1 MPAEIRSEQQFT
13 PPFYRFSKV
22 MKIAMIGLLAAFH
35 LFAFPV
41 WAADP
46 TAENLKTH
54 VVIGTAEDN
63 PPFSWRDYNGRPTG
77 FLVDLTEAVSKRTGM
92 VCDLKMYERDTMR
105 HALETGEI
113 GAVNGMRYTLDRDLY
128 FNFSEPVLVVYNT
141 IFVWDEEKKIYNL
154 KSLRGRKVLVERGDI
169 MHEFILSQKLGI
181 NLILAKRMRDMIKL
195 LSLHR
200 GEAAVLP
207 RLPALYYM
215 KALAVDNIKE
225 AGKPFEPLEL
235 CFAVKDGNKAL
246 LDKINQGLLEVKSSG
261 QYDSI
266 KKKWLSPLEPRREIG
281 DYLFYLGATGGLFL
295 FVILFLWIWN
305 WTLSREVRHK
315 TESLRLA
322 HRRLQKVDEFKT
334 EVVHMVAHDVRAPI
348 GVMQGYLDYLGEGL
362 AGNLEPKQK
371 EVIKKIQNSIDRM
384 NRLVSDLLD
393 MAQIES
399 GKLELH
405 ASAVDAAHLAAE
417 VNRFFETP
425 LSEKHITFMWEALP
439 ASIFFEADRNR
450 IEQCLINLISNAI
463 KHTPRGGEIKLL
475 IKEIQDKVIFEVH
488 DSGEGMDAGHLARLF
503 HKFESG
509 DRGAGR
515 GYGLGLTI
523 SQALVQLH
531 GGKIWAQSKEGRGSV
546 FQFSIPRTYK
556 P

>member
-1 MPAEIRSEQQFT
+1 MRAAVFKLLIPFLLFSVFLVWPASPAE
-13 PPFYRFSKV
+13 
-22 MKIAMIGLLAAFH
+22 
-35 LFAFPV
+35 
-41 WAADP
+41 
-46 TAENLKTH
+46 ENPKER

-63 PPFSWRDYNGRPTG
+63 PPFSWRDYNGSPTG
-77 FLVDLTEAVSKRTGM
+77 FLVDLTEAVASRTGM
-92 VCDLKMYERDTMR
+92 ISVLQMYKGDTMR
-105 HALETGEI
+105 NALETGKI
-113 GAVNGMRYTLDRDLY
+113 SAVNGMRYTLDRDLY
-128 FNFSEPVLVVYNT
+128 FDFSEPVMVVYNS
-141 IFVWDEEKKIYNL
+141 IFVWDEEKKIHDL
-154 KSLRGRKVLVERGDI
+154 ESLRGRRVLVMRGDN
-169 MHEFILSQKLGI
+169 MHEFLISQKIGI
-181 NLILAKRMRDMIKL
+181 NLLLAKRMRDMIKL

-215 KALAVDNIKE
+215 KNLAADNIRE
-225 AGKPFEPLEL
+225 VGKPFEPLEL

-246 LDKINQGLLEVKSSG
+246 LDKINQGLREVKSSG

-266 KKKWLSPLEPRREIG
+266 KKKWLAPLEPKHEIG
-281 DYLFYLGATGGLFL
+281 DYLLYLAATGGIFIL
-295 FVILFLWIWN
+295 VILSLWFWN

-405 ASAVDAAHLAAE
+405 ASVIDVSQLAAD
-417 VNRFFETP
+417 VARFFESTI
-425 LSEKHITFMWEALP
+425 SDKQIAFMWETQP
-439 ASIFFEADRNR
+439 ESIFFEADRNR

-463 KHTPRGGEIKLL
+463 KHTPQR
-475 IKEIQDKVIFEVH
+475 
-488 DSGEGMDAGHLARLF
+488 R
-503 HKFESG
+503 
-509 DRGAGR
+509 RN
-515 GYGLGLTI
+515 
-523 SQALVQLH
+523 
-531 GGKIWAQSKEGRGSV
+531 
-546 FQFSIPRTYK
+546 
-556 P
+556 

>member
-1 MPAEIRSEQQFT
+1 MPAEIRIAKRIF
-13 PPFYRFSKV
+13 PPFIRPFKAL
-22 MKIAMIGLLAAFH
+22 KIFFIGPLAAFL
-35 LFAFPV
+35 LFSIPA
-41 WAADP
+41 WASDP
-46 TAENLKTH
+46 AVTDPKVR

-63 PPFSWRDYNGRPTG
+63 PPFSWRDYNGKPSG
-77 FLVDLTEAVSKRTGM
+77 FLVDLTKAVSEKMGIIF
-92 VCDLKMYERDTMR
+92 DLKMYERDVMR

-113 GAVNGMRYTLDRDLY
+113 GAVNGMRFTLGRDLY
-128 FNFSEPVLVVYNT
+128 FDFSEPVLVVYNS
-141 IFVWDEEKKIYNL
+141 IFVWDEEKKIHDL
-154 KSLRGRKVLVERGDI
+154 KSLRGRSVIAERGDI
-169 MHEFILSQKLGI
+169 MHEFLLSQKIGI
-181 NLILAKRMRDMIKL
+181 NLILAKRRRDVIKL

-200 GEAAVLP
+200 GESAVLP
-207 RLPALYYM
+207 RLPASYYM
-215 KALAVDNIKE
+215 KALAVDNVKE
-225 AGKPFEPLEL
+225 VGKPFEPLEL

-281 DYLFYLGATGGLFL
+281 DYLLYLGATGGLFL
-295 FVILFLWIWN
+295 LVILFLWIWN

-362 AGNLEPKQK
+362 AGNLEAKQK

-405 ASAVDAAHLAAE
+405 MSVMDASQLAAD
-417 VNRFFETP
+417 VARFFESSA
-425 LSEKHITFMWEALP
+425 SEKQITFMWETQP

-450 IEQCLINLISNAI
+450 MEQCLINLISNAI
-463 KHTPRGGEIKLL
+463 KHTPRNGEIRLF
-475 IKEIQDKVIFEVH
+475 IKEIQDKVVFEVH
-488 DSGEGMDAGHLARLF
+488 DTGEGMDSNHLARLF
-503 HKFESG
+503 QKFQSG
-509 DRGAGR
+509 DRGVGR
-515 GYGLGLTI
+515 GYGLGLAIT
-523 SQALVQLH
+523 QALVQSH
-531 GGKIWAQSKEGRGSV
+531 AGKIWAQSKEGRGSV